1 MMTKRDEDVLD
12 SLLLTKEAGFF
23 DLFRQ
28 PEIPRFLALPRQ
40 DSRMG
45 MARKDLRKTQQKE
58 AELWQKWD
66 QGGRKPADLK
76 PLHESFKPIIAKQ
89 TRVYSGKVPI
99 PTSAIHH
106 EMNKQFVNAMKSYDP
121 GRGTKLNT
129 WVTTNLKKGQRF
141 IKTYQN
147 LGKIPEGQ
155 ISLITPYKAAKEEL
169 AAKLGHEPDT
179 QSIADHMGEPV
190 KRIIQLEKE
199 NRPDLSASG
208 FLNDPAE
215 VLAPKELEAF
225 KLIQYDL
232 QPEERTVYE
241 YTFGV
246 NGKPLLK
253 PGQIAKK
260 TGIHASKI
268 SRIRKKLQGRVRDAM
283 EILE

>member
-1 MMTKRDEDVLD
+1 MMAKRDEGVLD
-12 SLLLTKEAGFF
+12 ALLLNKEAGFF
-23 DLFRQ
+23 DMFKA
-28 PEIPRFLALPRQ
+28 PEIPRFLAPTPHRVGMGRRQ
-40 DSRMG
+40 
-45 MARKDLRKTQQKE
+45 DLRKTQQKE
-58 AELWQKWD
+58 AELWNIWD
-66 QGGRKPADLK
+66 QGGRKPIDLK
-76 PLHESFKPIIAKQ
+76 PLHDSFKPVITKQ
-89 TRVYSGKVPI
+89 VRVFSGKVTI

-121 GRGTKLNT
+121 GRGTKLST

-147 LGKIPEGQ
+147 LGRIPEGQ
-155 ISLITPYKAAKEEL
+155 IKLITPYRRAVDEL
-169 AAKLGHEPDT
+169 TDELGHEPDT
-179 QSIADHMGEPV
+179 QTIADRMGEPI

-199 NRPDLSASG
+199 NRPDLAVSG

-241 YTFGV
+241 YTFGM
-246 NGKPLLK
+246 NGKPALK
-253 PGQIAKK
+253 PGQIAQK

-268 SRIRKKLQGRVRDAM
+268 SRIRKKLQGKVREAM